1 MKIKK
6 HLSPLVGVSAGFSSS
21 WVAVDK
27 LLASPCKAEYGG
39 RARSGHTH
47 VASASQSRRSEAYA
61 DLPSAACSHL
71 AAHFQSVVRPA
82 QGKAEGFSPDQVQ
95 TDLSSSNP
103 LGGGRPVS
111 LVPPLSNRDQ
121 Q

>member
-6 HLSPLVGVSAGFSSS
+6 HLSPLLGVSAGFSSS
-21 WVAVDK
+21 WVAMDK
-27 LLASPCKAEYGG
+27 LLASPCKAEDGR
-39 RARSGHTH
+39 RARSGHTN
-47 VASASQSRRSEAYA
+47 VASASQSQRAKVYA
-61 DLPSAACSHL
+61 DLPSAARSHL
-71 AAHFQSVVRPA
+71 AARFQSVIHPA
-82 QGKAEGFSPDQVQ
+82 QGKAEGFSPDQLQ

-103 LGGGRPVS
+103 LGAGRPVS